1 MKCPKCQTDIHR
13 EGAKFCPYCG
23 ASLSYE
29 TGLPKE
35 KAEVKF
41 CPKCK
46 AAISKQYQKYCS
58 LCGADLSLPAELPQE
73 QYTPAAIEKAPAQKS
88 EVEKSTLLHKKHWHS
103 RMALIVTLLIIL
115 ILCGGGVA
123 YGYLQGYIFDYKP
136 PQVAI
141 LSPQDN
147 ETISI
152 SHEKQ
157 VEKTV
162 KVSVHDNRKVKRI
175 ALFLDGSL
183 VKEVEGE
190 EVLIY
195 RWLVDKEG
203 EHIFRAYAY
212 DRKNNEALAETVVK
226 VKLDVPPVNVVAQNA
241 DQETPLYQQ
250 QVTPPVNVVAKNIK
264 NETEFIDIN
273 LRIPVINGL
282 QDERLESAINNAI
295 EKSVNDQVACVKEL
309 LTDDMKKMIY
319 QGFSPEF
326 MLESDYKVHY
336 NQNGLLSI
344 VISYQRYTGGAHGS
358 SELQAVNVDLK
369 TGRELMI
376 KDFYQDGEDWEGIVK
391 RAIYNQMLS
400 DPEKYFPET
409 IKWWRS
415 KPLKPNQRFYIDGD
429 NYIVVYFDEYEIGPY
444 AIGMPEFKVPISK
457 KPNEVKASGRSY

>member
-1 MKCPKCQTDIHR
+1 M
-13 EGAKFCPYCG
+13 
-23 ASLSYE
+23 
-29 TGLPKE
+29 
-35 KAEVKF
+35 
-41 CPKCK
+41 
-46 AAISKQYQKYCS
+46 
-58 LCGADLSLPAELPQE
+58 
-73 QYTPAAIEKAPAQKS
+73 
-88 EVEKSTLLHKKHWHS
+88 
-103 RMALIVTLLIIL
+103 
-115 ILCGGGVA
+115 
-123 YGYLQGYIFDYKP
+123 
-136 PQVAI
+136 
-141 LSPQDN
+141 
-147 ETISI
+147 
-152 SHEKQ
+152 
-157 VEKTV
+157 
-162 KVSVHDNRKVKRI
+162 
-175 ALFLDGSL
+175 
-183 VKEVEGE
+183 
-190 EVLIY
+190 
-195 RWLVDKEG
+195 
-203 EHIFRAYAY
+203 
-212 DRKNNEALAETVVK
+212 
-226 VKLDVPPVNVVAQNA
+226 
-241 DQETPLYQQ
+241 
-250 QVTPPVNVVAKNIK
+250 
-264 NETEFIDIN
+264 
-273 LRIPVINGL
+273 RIPVINGL

>member
-1 MKCPKCQTDIHR
+1 M
-13 EGAKFCPYCG
+13 
-23 ASLSYE
+23 
-29 TGLPKE
+29 
-35 KAEVKF
+35 
-41 CPKCK
+41 
-46 AAISKQYQKYCS
+46 
-58 LCGADLSLPAELPQE
+58 
-73 QYTPAAIEKAPAQKS
+73 
-88 EVEKSTLLHKKHWHS
+88 
-103 RMALIVTLLIIL
+103 
-115 ILCGGGVA
+115 
-123 YGYLQGYIFDYKP
+123 
-136 PQVAI
+136 
-141 LSPQDN
+141 
-147 ETISI
+147 
-152 SHEKQ
+152 
-157 VEKTV
+157 
-162 KVSVHDNRKVKRI
+162 
-175 ALFLDGSL
+175 
-183 VKEVEGE
+183 
-190 EVLIY
+190 
-195 RWLVDKEG
+195 
-203 EHIFRAYAY
+203 
-212 DRKNNEALAETVVK
+212 
-226 VKLDVPPVNVVAQNA
+226 
-241 DQETPLYQQ
+241 
-250 QVTPPVNVVAKNIK
+250 K